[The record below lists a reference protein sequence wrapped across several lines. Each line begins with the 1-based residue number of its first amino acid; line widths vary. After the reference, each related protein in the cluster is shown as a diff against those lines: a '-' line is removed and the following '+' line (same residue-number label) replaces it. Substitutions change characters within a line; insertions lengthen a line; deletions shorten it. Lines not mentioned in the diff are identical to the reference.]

1 MLVNFIENI
10 SIMEWILY
18 GIIIIGAI
26 TYIIINIV
34 DTIKKN
40 KEKNK
45 K

>member
-1 MLVNFIENI
+1 MLINLIENLSVI
-10 SIMEWILY
+10 EWILY
-18 GIIIIGAI
+18 GIIIVGAI
-26 TYIIINIV
+26 TYIIINII

>member
-1 MLVNFIENI
+1 MNFGAILLLILVCYFI
-10 SIMEWILY
+10 ILDV
-18 GIIIIGAI
+18 I
-26 TYIIINIV
+26 TYIIINII

>member
-1 MLVNFIENI
+1 MLLKFLEDI
-10 SIMEWILY
+10 SIIEWILY
-18 GIIIIGAI
+18 GIIIAGAI
-26 TYIIINIV
+26 TYIVINIV